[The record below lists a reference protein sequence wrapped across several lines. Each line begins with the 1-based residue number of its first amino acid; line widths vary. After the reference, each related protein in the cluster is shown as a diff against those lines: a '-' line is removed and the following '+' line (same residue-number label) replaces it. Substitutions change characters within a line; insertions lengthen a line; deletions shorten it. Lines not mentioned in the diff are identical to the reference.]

1 MIQKY
6 LILSAVLFGIG
17 LFGVLSKRN
26 VMILLMSIE
35 LMLNSVNVTLA
46 AFARQRGDASGQVM
60 ILMIM
65 VVAAVE
71 VAVGL
76 SLLIVLFRNKKSVD
90 SADFTSLKE

>member
-17 LFGVLSKRN
+17 LFGVLSRRN

-35 LMLNSVNVTLA
+35 LMLNSVNITLA

-71 VAVGL
+71 VAIGL
-76 SLLIVLFRNKKSVD
+76 SLLIVIFRNKKSVD